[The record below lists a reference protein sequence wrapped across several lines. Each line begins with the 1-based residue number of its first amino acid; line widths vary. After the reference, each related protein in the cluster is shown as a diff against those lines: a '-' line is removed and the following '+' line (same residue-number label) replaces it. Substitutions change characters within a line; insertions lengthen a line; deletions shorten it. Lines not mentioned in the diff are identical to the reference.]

1 MRKWLP
7 IALAAAVALGLGL
20 LIWQLDLPN
29 WTRLD
34 LNLVRATPESTVV
47 YDANGNEAG
56 ALYAVNARSYVELK
70 DVPEEVARAFI
81 AAEDQRFYEHGGF
94 DVKRIF
100 GALWHDLRTMSLSQG
115 ASTITQQLIKLTHL
129 TSEKTFSRKVQEIML
144 ARQLE
149 KRLNKDEILEA
160 YLNTVY
166 FGHGAYGIGAAA
178 DAYFDKKVQD
188 LTVAEG
194 ALLAGIIKSPSNY
207 APHLHPENALRRR
220 NYVLSAMEET
230 GAISNDVRA
239 RATAEPLTLNMD
251 EQATGVNDWYMDQVL
266 LEAEAALHMDA
277 EEILSSGLHIYT
289 GLQPSLQ
296 KSAAELFADGANF
309 PDPAADGTAVQSALI
324 ALDNATGEIAAVVGG
339 REYEVLRGL
348 NRATQTQRQPG
359 SAIKPV
365 STYAAAIEERGFLP
379 VSMIQDVQREF
390 SGGYSPGNAGGNYY
404 GTVTLREALSRSL
417 NVATVDLA
425 ELVGMAAV
433 RRTIAGFGIPLAAQD
448 VNLSLAL
455 GSMTHGISPAQLCAA
470 YAALAN
476 GGTRVEAHAVR
487 RITDRSGRVLYESRI
502 PTENAVSAR
511 TAFLVTDMLKTAAS
525 AGSAKA
531 LAAAGVPVAG
541 KTGTVGEAEGGN
553 RDIWTAAYTPEI
565 SVAVWMGFDEPS
577 AAHALPD
584 YAGGSSYP
592 AQLCAKLLRS
602 ASSLLS
608 GQDFAVPEGLI
619 PIRIDSAAL
628 ENANAVMLAAVNTP
642 RNYTRIEWF
651 PEDRLPQQTSNRWDA
666 PEMVDDLTL
675 LSNPGD
681 PPALAFTAK
690 SADADYL
697 VLRKSGDDTE
707 VAATLGAE
715 AGSVI
720 VWSDPDADTNAAY
733 SYSILPRHHLLY
745 ESGTMLTG
753 PESDSVRYSPGG
765 LLNKI
770 FGAETLGKNTTTG

>member
-7 IALAAAVALGLGL
+7 IALSAIAVLGLGA
-20 LIWQLDLPN
+20 LIWQLDLPS
-29 WTRLD
+29 WQRLD
-34 LNLVRATPESTVV
+34 LDRIRETPQSTVI
-47 YDANGNEAG
+47 YDANGDPVG
-56 ALYAVNARSYVELK
+56 ALYATAARSYVSIE
-70 DVPEEVARAFI
+70 DVPDAVVQAFI
-81 AAEDQRFYEHGGF
+81 SAEDQRFYQHGGF
-94 DVKRIF
+94 DVRRIF
-100 GALWHDLRTMSLSQG
+100 GALWNDLRTLSFSQG

-129 TSEKTFSRKVQEIML
+129 TSDKTISRKVQEIVL

-149 KRLNKDEILEA
+149 KELSKDEILEA

-178 DAYFDKKVQD
+178 EVYFGKDVSE

-194 ALLAGIIKSPSNY
+194 ALLAGIIKSPSRY
-207 APHLHPENALRRR
+207 APHLHPENAVRRR

-230 GAISNDVRA
+230 GAITAETRA
-239 RATAEPLTLNMD
+239 QAAAEPLSLAA
-251 EQATGVNDWYMDQVL
+251 QAQSTGTNDWYMDQVL
-266 LEAEAALHMDA
+266 LEAEAALGMDA
-277 EEILSSGLHIYT
+277 EEILSGGYHIYT
-289 GLQPSLQ
+289 GLQPQLQ
-296 KSAAELFADGANF
+296 QTAVNLFADGANF
-309 PDPAADGTAVQSALI
+309 PDPAADGTPVQGALI

-339 REYEVLRGL
+339 REYEVRRGL

-359 SAIKPV
+359 SAIKPI

-390 SGGYSPGNAGGNYY
+390 AGGYSPGNAGGNYY

-425 ELVGMAAV
+425 ELVGMPAI

-455 GSMTHGISPAQLCAA
+455 GSMTYGVSPAQLCAA
-470 YAALAN
+470 YGTLAN
-476 GGTRVEAHAVR
+476 GGTRIEAHAIR
-487 RITDRSGRVLYESRI
+487 RITDRQGRVLYEART
-502 PTENAVSAR
+502 PDDAAVSQQ
-511 TAFLVTDMLKTAAS
+511 TAFLVTDMLRTAATT
-525 AGSAKA
+525 GSAKA
-531 LAAAGVPVAG
+531 LTAAGVPVAG
-541 KTGTVGEAEGGN
+541 KTGTVGETGGGN

-577 AAHALPD
+577 DEHALPD

-592 AQLCAKLLRS
+592 AQLCAKLLQG

-608 GQDFAVPEGLI
+608 GQDFAAPEGLV

-628 ENANAVMLAAVNTP
+628 SDTSAVMLAAINTP
-642 RNYTRIEWF
+642 RGYTQVEWF
-651 PEDRLPQQTSNRWDA
+651 PEDKLPQQTSNLWES

-675 LSNPGD
+675 LSEPGD
-681 PPALAFTAK
+681 PPALAFTSK
-690 SADADYL
+690 SAEADYL
-697 VLRKSGDDTE
+697 ILRKSGDETE
-707 VAATLGAE
+707 VAAVLSAD

-720 VWSDPDADTNAAY
+720 IWSDPDADTNAVY
-733 SYSILPRHHLLY
+733 SYSILPRHRLLY

-753 PESDSVRYSPGG
+753 PESDSVTYSSGG
-765 LLNKI
+765 FLNRI
-770 FGAETLGKNTTTG
+770 FGVEAMGR

>member
-1 MRKWLP
+1 MIMRKWLP
-7 IALAAAVALGLGL
+7 IAIAAAVALGLGL
-20 LIWQLDLPN
+20 LVWQLDLPN

-34 LNLVRATPESTVV
+34 LNRVRSTPESTVV
-47 YDANGNEAG
+47 YDANGNETG
-56 ALYAVNARSYVELK
+56 ALYAVNARSYVELN
-70 DVPEEVARAFI
+70 DVPKEVVQAFI
-81 AAEDQRFYEHGGF
+81 AAEDQRFYKHSGF

-129 TSEKTFSRKVQEIML
+129 TSEKTFSRKVQEIVL

-149 KRLNKDEILEA
+149 KQLSKDEILEA

-207 APHLHPENALRRR
+207 APHLHPENAVRRR
-220 NYVLSAMEET
+220 DYILSAMEDT
-230 GAISNDVRA
+230 GAISGEVRA
-239 RATAEPLTLNMD
+239 QATAEPLSLATN
-251 EQATGVNDWYMDQVL
+251 EQTGGANDWYMDQVL
-266 LEAEAALHMDA
+266 LEAEAALDMDA

-289 GLQPSLQ
+289 GLRPALQ
-296 KSAAELFADGANF
+296 QTAAQLFADGKNF
-309 PDPAADGTAVQSALI
+309 PDPAADGTAVQGALI
-324 ALDNATGEIAAVVGG
+324 ALNNSTGEIAAVVGG
-339 REYEVLRGL
+339 REYEVRRGL

-390 SGGYSPGNAGGNYY
+390 AGGYSPGNAGGNYY

-417 NVATVDLA
+417 NVATVELA
-425 ELVGMAAV
+425 ELVGMPAV
-433 RRTIAGFGIPLAAQD
+433 RRTIASFGIPLAAQD

-455 GSMTHGISPAQLCAA
+455 GSMTHGVSPAQLCAA

-487 RITDRSGRVLYESRI
+487 RITDRAGRVLYEART
-502 PTENAVSAR
+502 PAETAVSAQ

-525 AGSAKA
+525 TGSAKA
-531 LAAAGVPVAG
+531 LAAVGVPVAG

-577 AAHALPD
+577 SAHALPD

-592 AQLCAKLLRS
+592 AQLCAKLLQG

-628 ENANAVMLAAVNTP
+628 DDTNAVMLAAINTP
-642 RNYTRIEWF
+642 RSYTQIEWF
-651 PEDRLPQQTSNRWDA
+651 PEDRLPQQTSNRWEA

-675 LSNPGD
+675 LSSPGD

-690 SADADYL
+690 SAEADYL
-697 VLRKSGDDTE
+697 VLRKSGEETE
-707 VAATLGAE
+707 VAAVLSAE

-720 VWSDPDADTNAAY
+720 VWSDPDADANAVY
-733 SYSILPRHHLLY
+733 SYSILPRHRLLY

-753 PESDSVRYSPGG
+753 PESDSVSYSPGG
-765 LLNKI
+765 LLNRI
-770 FGAETLGKNTTTG
+770 FGVEAMGR